1 MGTTFYEVVSRWHRA
16 LGEAMM
22 NKLDREI
29 MMANEKNLPKGWTE
43 GTVEDLLG
51 PSYPRRQTPE
61 EIQEMLTP
69 KDTRTCSYSTYPGN
83 ICATTKLI
91 TTCGWGE
98 TWDDEDHRF
107 MRAEGRTCGGCGGT
121 LVPCIPR
128 PMTGREIEEEEHVVP
143 APAESMQEVCDRR
156 AAEEG
161 WPPGWISEKIAD
173 AKALE
178 NFLKLNEMDS
188 ESVAVST
195 DQACA
200 QIVKSA
206 LAASLANR
214 SAEEIEEMFDLD
226 LHEPGAKADRGKL
239 DYTLVPPAMEEAVC
253 EIMMFGAQ
261 KYSRDG
267 WRYVEDAPMRY
278 LAALERHVKAFKAGE
293 DNDPESGL
301 HHLKHAACNIAFL
314 LHFLSDG
321 ADIGYW
327 RVLPGED
334 ECPDEESHYNGA

>member
-1 MGTTFYEVVSRWHRA
+1 
-16 LGEAMM
+16 
-22 NKLDREI
+22 
-29 MMANEKNLPKGWTE
+29 MADEKNLPKGWTE

-51 PSYPRRQTPE
+51 PTYPRRQTPE
-61 EIQEMLTP
+61 EIEEMLTP
-69 KDTRTCSYSTYPGN
+69 KTGPIG
-83 ICATTKLI
+83 
-91 TTCGWGE
+91 GE
-98 TWDDEDHRF
+98 TTPPF
-107 MRAEGRTCGGCGGT
+107 GQ
-121 LVPCIPR
+121 
-128 PMTGREIEEEEHVVP
+128 HVVP

-161 WPPGWISEKIAD
+161 WAPDWISEPIAD

-178 NFLKLNEMDS
+178 NFHQRNNLKPQQIS
-188 ESVAVST
+188 GPPSVAAIIKHAIAMELSS
-195 DQACA
+195 
-200 QIVKSA
+200 KSA
-206 LAASLANR
+206 A
-214 SAEEIEEMFDLD
+214 EIEEMFDI
-226 LHEPGAKADRGKL
+226 HEPGAKADRGKL

-334 ECPDEESHYNGA
+334 ECPNEEPHYNGA